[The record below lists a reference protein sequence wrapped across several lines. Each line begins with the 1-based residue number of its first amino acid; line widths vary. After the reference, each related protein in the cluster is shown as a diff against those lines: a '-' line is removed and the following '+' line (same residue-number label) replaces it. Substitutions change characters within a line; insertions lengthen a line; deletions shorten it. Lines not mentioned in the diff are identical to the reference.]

1 MRFYIPP
8 KSWQMKALTLF
19 LALALPALATQAQST
34 RFYYADA
41 FYFVKE
47 VPVAQQQNKPFHF
60 DISVKENPA
69 DTLSRPRI
77 YAIQVRKGKED
88 IIGKTLIYANAAG
101 DSWKKYSIDGTVDPE
116 ATRIRLYVAVNG
128 NGDFYFDNLR
138 FFMADSTGA
147 LKEKVLANASFEEKK
162 LLSGYYMSRRF
173 APDFKLQA
181 SPLAADGK
189 LSIQVTTTGQKPAMY
204 TNRNF
209 AVN

>member
-1 MRFYIPP
+1 
-8 KSWQMKALTLF
+8 MKNLALF
-19 LALALPALATQAQST
+19 LAFALPALATQAQLI
-34 RFYYADA
+34 RFYYPDA

-47 VPVAQQQNKPFHF
+47 VPVAQQQDKSFHF

-69 DTLSRPRI
+69 DSLSRTRI

-101 DSWKKYSIDGTVDPE
+101 DSWKKYSIDGIIDAE

-128 NGDFYFDNLR
+128 NGDFYFDNLH
-138 FFMADSTGA
+138 FFLAGTAGV
-147 LKEKVLANASFEEKK
+147 LQEKPLANASFEEKK
-162 LLSGYYMSRRF
+162 LLSGYYVSKRF

-181 SPLAADGK
+181 SPVAVDGK
-189 LSIQVTTTGQKPAMY
+189 QSVQVTTSGQKPSMY

-209 AVN
+209 AAN

>member
-1 MRFYIPP
+1 
-8 KSWQMKALTLF
+8 MKTLTLF
-19 LALALPALATQAQST
+19 LAFALPAVSARCQST
-34 RFYYADA
+34 QFYYPDA

-47 VPVAQQQNKPFHF
+47 VPVAHQTNKPFHF
-60 DISVKENPA
+60 DIAVKENPA

-77 YAIQVRKGKED
+77 YAIQVRNGKD
-88 IIGKTLIYANAAG
+88 NIIGKTLIYANATG

-128 NGDFYFDNLR
+128 NGDFYFDNLH
-138 FFMADSTGA
+138 FSMADSTGA
-147 LKEKVLANASFEEKK
+147 LKEKVLANGSFEEKK
-162 LLSGYYMSRRF
+162 LLSGYYISRRF

-181 SPLAADGK
+181 SPLAVDGK